1 MQVNF
6 LSMIERKKSVR
17 QTAFKS
23 QGKILVHPGYKG
35 LPFDGYPRPMLEN
48 QLWPIRKFFL
58 PQLAV
63 PSRGEERERERSLFQ
78 NNIRRVILSA
88 WQPNTSPPSASHKRG
103 RVANS
108 TATCLP
114 KRRERKSI
122 FVVALPLMTIGGK
135 N

>member
-63 PSRGEERERERSLFQ
+63 PSRGEERERKREREAFSRITF
-78 NNIRRVILSA
+78 VELSFRLGSRIHHRHLHPIKEGES
-88 WQPNTSPPSASHKRG
+88 QTQRQL
-103 RVANS
+103 V
-108 TATCLP
+108 C
-114 KRRERKSI
+114 RREENENRSSSSRY
-122 FVVALPLMTIGGK
+122 L
-135 N
+135 